1 MPALL
6 PAACRLLTAA
16 IPASERASENCL
28 MTSIA
33 PMEIVDPHLH
43 LWQLSAG
50 QYQWLT
56 SEKPRHWPDKA
67 LLQQD
72 YSAEKLELMPPFRL
86 AGLVHIEAGF
96 DNRAPERELA
106 WLAKQHLTLPHKA
119 VAFLDCSL
127 ALPQVLANLQSL
139 LPYQPA
145 GVRHIFEGD
154 DERWLH
160 APQLEQIAGALAE
173 YKMVLEVQ
181 CSLAKAK
188 NVVRIQ
194 QLAQQFPELKL
205 VLNHAGLVKPD
216 NFSQWQTGM
225 RQLVPLPNVAMKLSG
240 WELLNA
246 GRYSQA
252 DPAWQQQVLAAV
264 LSEWPAERL
273 MLASNFPLCLWQ
285 GSYQQLWQRYY
296 QLLTNMGL
304 SRTGWQQLS
313 AGAARAWYGLND
325 NSVF

>member
-1 MPALL
+1 MSK
-6 PAACRLLTAA
+6 TD
-16 IPASERASENCL
+16 IQD
-28 MTSIA
+28 
-33 PMEIVDPHLH
+33 IVDPHLH

-50 QYQWLT
+50 QYHWLR
-56 SEKPRHWPDKA
+56 SGNAPDWQDKA
-67 LLQQD
+67 LLQHD
-72 YSAEKLELMPPFRL
+72 YLVSQLELAPSFRL
-86 AGLVHIEAGF
+86 VGLVHIEAGF
-96 DNRAPERELA
+96 DNSAPQRELV
-106 WLAKQHLTLPHKA
+106 WLAEQHLALPHKA

-127 ALPQVLANLQSL
+127 GLPQVLANLQAL

-160 APQLEQIAGALAE
+160 APQLLQLASE
-173 YKMVLEVQ
+173 LARHNLVLEIQ
-181 CSLAKAK
+181 CTLASAK
-188 NVVRIQ
+188 NVARIQ
-194 QLAQQFPELKL
+194 QIAEAFPALKL

-246 GRYSQA
+246 GRYSTA
-252 DPAWQQQVLAAV
+252 EPIWQQQVFAAV

-285 GSYQQLWQRYY
+285 GSYLQLWQRYY
-296 QLLTNMGL
+296 QLLTNLGL

-313 AGAARAWYGLND
+313 AGTASAWYRL
-325 NSVF
+325 STI